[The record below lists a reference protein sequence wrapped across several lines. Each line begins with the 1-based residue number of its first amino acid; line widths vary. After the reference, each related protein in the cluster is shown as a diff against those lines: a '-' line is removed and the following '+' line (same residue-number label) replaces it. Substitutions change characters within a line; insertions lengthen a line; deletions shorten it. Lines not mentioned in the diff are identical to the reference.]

1 MSEKYADWQASLM
14 DDTKKK
20 LFKTIG
26 ALLDESNGELTH
38 DELVRL
44 NLCWDIVRDM
54 AHVVASEKPATSSET
69 K

>member
-1 MSEKYADWQASLM
+1 MTTEKYANWQASLM
-14 DDTKKK
+14 EDTKKK

-26 ALLDESNGELTH
+26 NLLDESNGELTQ
-38 DELVRL
+38 DELTRL

-54 AHVVASEKPATSSET
+54 AHIVASEKSVASET